1 MSLKAVI
8 QHVIDGIII
17 IDKTGEVIYTNPA
30 ADESF
35 GYKPQRW
42 RLFRNEISG

>member
-1 MSLKAVI
+1 MNDLNFLKAVI

-17 IDKTGEVIYTNPA
+17 IDKTGQIIYTNPA

-35 GYKPQRW
+35 GYKP
-42 RLFRNEISG
+42 